1 VSLDTPFCEF
11 RNTIL
16 FIISNNVSFSIVYFF
31 AIPTILKMEILQ
43 TRRLTLSEATLSD
56 IPLIFK
62 LLNSPNWLEFI
73 GDRNIRTLEDA
84 EKYIQNSL
92 IKSYRENGFG
102 LWKVELK
109 SDKTPIGLCGLL
121 KREMLD
127 FPDLGFAIL
136 PNHAGVGYI
145 SEVAKATVSYAKSN
159 LELKQIL
166 AITSLSNYGSQ
177 AVLKK
182 TGFTKTGEIEFNGG
196 KGELYELNF

>member
-1 VSLDTPFCEF
+1 
-11 RNTIL
+11 
-16 FIISNNVSFSIVYFF
+16 
-31 AIPTILKMEILQ
+31 MEILQ

-136 PNHAGVGYI
+136 PI
-145 SEVAKATVSYAKSN
+145 TQ
-159 LELKQIL
+159 ELVTFQKWQRQL
-166 AITSLSNYGSQ
+166 FPTQNPTWS
-177 AVLKK
+177 
-182 TGFTKTGEIEFNGG
+182 
-196 KGELYELNF
+196 